1 MILLVAMKVEFLTRW
16 FSVSKLLYEKEMYET
31 NSNHVETIEL
41 WSWKKKNQQT
51 EGKSRVTV
59 N

>member
-16 FSVSKLLYEKEMYET
+16 FSLSKLLYEKEMYET

-41 WSWKKKNQQT
+41 WSWKKKINRLKEKVESQ
-51 EGKSRVTV
+51 
-59 N
+59 